1 MRPIILQI
9 HGFAIHSY
17 GLMLAVAFIVGI
29 IGARKALREQ
39 GGNPDNIVD
48 LGIWILIGA
57 IVGARVAYVV
67 TEYRYFIANPG
78 EILMINSGGLAFH
91 GGLIGGFAAGI
102 WYTKSHRLETWKIAD
117 IVTPYVAL
125 GYAIVRVGC
134 LLNGC
139 CYGLPTTVP
148 WAMRC
153 AANDPTLR
161 HPTQIYSML
170 GSLVLFFIL
179 RSLRRHRQFPG
190 FLFFLYVVL
199 YSVLRFGVEYF
210 RAGAKIY
217 PWLSLAQ
224 VVCVILASAGLAVIG
239 WRRRRYRLRRVETD
253 AAAELNRCAGRG
265 R

>member
-1 MRPIILQI
+1 MKPVLFQI

-17 GLMLAVAFIVGI
+17 GLMLAIAFMIGI
-29 IGARKALREQ
+29 SGARKALRDQ
-39 GGNPDNIVD
+39 GGNPDSIVD

-57 IVGARVAYVV
+57 IIGARLAYVV
-67 TEYRYFIANPG
+67 TEYRYFITNPV
-78 EILMINSGGLAFH
+78 EILKINSGGLAFH
-91 GGLIGGFAAGI
+91 GGLIGGFLAGI

-117 IVTPYVAL
+117 IVAPYVAL

-139 CYGLPTTVP
+139 CYGLPTAVP
-148 WAMRC
+148 WALRC
-153 AANDPTLR
+153 AAHDATLR
-161 HPTQIYSML
+161 HPTQLYSML

-190 FLFFLYVVL
+190 FLFFLYLVL

-210 RAGAKIY
+210 REGAKIY

-224 VVCVILASAGLAVIG
+224 VVCAVLALTGLLVIG
-239 WRRRRYRLRRVETD
+239 WQRRLYRRRRVETD
-253 AAAELNRCAGRG
+253 AAAEINR
-265 R
+265 